1 MIDVAEENVRLL
13 PGQAVPELAL
23 NLAHSGRWKLSEQNP
38 LNFTLIVVFRG
49 VHCSFCKPEI
59 EKLSEMQDQFAA
71 LGISILAVSMD
82 SLERAIRALDEWAIG
97 DLPFAYGMT
106 ELQARNYGLY
116 ISTRVK
122 PVEPDVFSEPG
133 AYLIKPDGT
142 LYAQFQSTTPWL
154 RLDIDTLYRGIQVAM
169 DRGTPPRGGY

>member
-1 MIDVAEENVRLL
+1 MIDAAEEKGRLL
-13 PGQAVPELAL
+13 PGQPVPDLAL
-23 NLAHSGRWKLSEQNP
+23 NLAHGGRWKLSEQSP
-38 LNFTLIVVFRG
+38 TNFTLIVVFRG

-59 EKLSEMQDQFAA
+59 EKLSEMQNQFSA

-82 SLERAIRALDEWAIG
+82 GRDRATRALNEWAIG

-106 ELQARNYGLY
+106 ELQARSYGLY

-122 PVEPDVFSEPG
+122 PVEPYVFSEPG